1 MMDSVQ
7 CRGGDLGADVFMSPV
22 LSATWCASGSLPL
35 TASCCSE
42 DPIRRPCFSRRLKF
56 YHFYLSWQVL
66 GKMEETIETIYSDV
80 YQVQEYLLYQK
91 WFLPFFGDT
100 DHFKILKKT
109 SHLCPRKTHMSIY
122 VCCWFLTSCID
133 LSKVHSSNTVFD
145 PEVCS
150 GSPRKLCLL
159 PWVKRKNNN
168 QCCVHTYFL
177 YIGM

>member
-7 CRGGDLGADVFMSPV
+7 CQGGDLGADIFMSTV
-22 LSATWCASGSLPL
+22 LSATWCASGSLSL
-35 TASCCSE
+35 TVCCCSE
-42 DPIRRPCFSRRLKF
+42 DLMRRPCFSGRLKF

-66 GKMEETIETIYSDV
+66 GKTKETIETIYSDF

-91 WFLPFFGDT
+91 WVLPFLWVT
-100 DHFKILKKT
+100 DHFTILMKT
-109 SHLCPRKTHMSIY
+109 SHFHPRKTHMSIY
-122 VCCWFLTSCID
+122 ICCWFLTSCID
-133 LSKVHSSNTVFD
+133 LNKVHSANTIFD
-145 PEVCS
+145 PEVCFD
-150 GSPRKLCLL
+150 SPRKLYSL